1 MDNYMSLPKS
11 FNLAEPI
18 PSLPDGV
25 TSTLISVRPIS
36 GSSFSASQIVEFD
49 LGNRG
54 WLIPDSLAIRYKQKC
69 SSGAATAVV
78 AGTPLYTPF
87 VRLNTLVNGA
97 VIDSINQYGQVAHMI
112 INTSMGVS
120 KKYGVAQAWG
130 YTVPA
135 INDGSM
141 LYLDGRLVAASATL
155 AAVMVGGPLVGTML
169 SQAEKN
175 IPLFAMGQIRLQF
188 TIDTLANM
196 SFTDGTITALTDFQI
211 SDFEVTYQMVDM
223 GVAVEKMV
231 YDMGPQLFIKSHGW
245 NNSSVAVSAGTS
257 GNQTYVFNQRLASIR
272 SAYICPNRP
281 TGSKQVEFVDIT
293 NQNGSYQLN
302 VGSQMFPQMPLD
314 TLNNFGGIFVETSRA
329 AGAIYGKNSEMAIS
343 RTESLVDENDST
355 ASMVYY
361 SPGKFIAGV
370 LLSKVGPDDR
380 DVLMSGC
387 STYNQPIGVNVNFG
401 TATTNAN
408 SLNLMLDY
416 DCVLVL
422 DTGARQLSVRS

>member
-1 MDNYMSLPKS
+1 MSLPKS
-11 FNLAEPI
+11 FNLSEPI

-36 GSSFSASQIVEFD
+36 GSTFSASQIVEFD

-54 WLIPDSLAIRYKQKC
+54 WLIPDSLAIRYRQKC

-78 AGTPLYTPF
+78 AGTPVFTPF

-112 INTSMGVS
+112 VNTSMGVS
-120 KKYGVAQAWG
+120 KKYGVAQSWG
-130 YTVPA
+130 YTTA
-135 INDGSM
+135 SDGNM
-141 LYLDGRLVAASATL
+141 MYLDGRLIAASATL
-155 AAVMVGGPLVGTML
+155 ASVGVGGPLVGTLL
-169 SQAEKN
+169 SSAEKN

-196 SFTDGTITALTDFQI
+196 SFTDGTITALTDFNI
-211 SDFEVTYQMVDM
+211 TDFEVTYQMVDM
-223 GVAVEKMV
+223 GAAVEKMV
-231 YDMGPQLFIKSHGW
+231 YDMGPQLFIKTHGW

-293 NQNGSYQLN
+293 SGNGTYQLN

-314 TLNNFGGIFVETSRA
+314 TLNNFGGIFVETARA

-343 RTESLVDENDST
+343 QAESVIDENDTT
-355 ASMVYY
+355 ASLKYY

-416 DCVLVL
+416 DSVLVL